1 MVNRWV
7 VADLKTFN
15 GSVVIKA
22 DPVVLILV
30 LSSVRSLQIWGSGLT
45 GLEALGVMLTRLTI
59 VYRAGGVYL
68 TPWLIAGLWSDP
80 QILTRNPQR

>member
-30 LSSVRSLQIWGSGLT
+30 LSSVRSLT
-45 GLEALGVMLTRLTI
+45 
-59 VYRAGGVYL
+59 
-68 TPWLIAGLWSDP
+68 SDP
-80 QILTRNPQR
+80 QILTLEVNR